1 MCLAIP
7 GRLLSIAGDEPLLR
21 VGRVDFGGVVKQVQL
36 AYVPEAVIG
45 DHVLVHVG
53 FAIGILDEAEAA
65 RVFDHLRE
73 IGALDDREGRHE
85 VP

>member
-7 GRLLSIAGDEPLLR
+7 GRLLSIVGDDPLLR

-53 FAIGILDEAEAA
+53 FAIGILDAAEAG
-65 RVFDHLRE
+65 RIFDHLRE
-73 IGALDDREGRHE
+73 IDALDDREGA
-85 VP
+85 P